1 MTHSKPAS
9 LANFKKG
16 KPIVSVDNCAA
27 TLNWLVSCWSALVSP
42 KKSAVKVEGVERG
55 EPKLSLDVEGGAGVA
70 VEDKSDGTQRLGL
83 SVEVVG
89 TDGST
94 TATLKS
100 GKITFKS
107 ATDSNVVIT
116 PEADDDGNLTL
127 TVGVYYA

>member
-1 MTHSKPAS
+1 MSK
-9 LANFKKG
+9 
-16 KPIVSVDNCAA
+16 VSVLFSAA
-27 TLNWLVSCWSALVSP
+27 LLALTSLC
-42 KKSAVKVEGVERG
+42 
-55 EPKLSLDVEGGAGVA
+55 EPTLSLDVEGGAGVA